1 MAASCWSASPTPASA
16 SRPTRSATC
25 SNGSGALEAAP
36 LNRYPGPAWAS
47 RSLSRSSRCMA
58 ARYGSRAQSVT
69 VRRSISPSP
78 WQWRPRRHSSAA
90 MPELVP
96 AGGGYGP
103 SMVLVADD
111 NEVAQRL
118 CRRVLEKAGYG
129 VLIASDGLQA
139 VDLALAQ
146 NPNVILMDV
155 AMPGMDGLEAMRK
168 IKAERPEMRIV
179 IASAHSMASDRQRFL
194 AAGADDVL
202 SKPFRLGDLIAV
214 VAKLT
219 AKPSA

>member
-1 MAASCWSASPTPASA
+1 MAEPILMDGA
-16 SRPTRSATC
+16 
-25 SNGSGALEAAP
+25 GS
-36 LNRYPGPAWAS
+36 
-47 RSLSRSSRCMA
+47 
-58 ARYGSRAQSVT
+58 
-69 VRRSISPSP
+69 
-78 WQWRPRRHSSAA
+78 
-90 MPELVP
+90 
-96 AGGGYGP
+96 

-129 VLIASDGLQA
+129 VLVAADGLQA

-155 AMPGMDGLEAMRK
+155 AMPGMDGLEAMRR

-179 IASAHSMASDRQRFL
+179 IASAHSMASDRERFL

-202 SKPFRLGDLIAV
+202 SKPFRLGDLVAV
-214 VAKLT
+214 VQRLT